1 MLSPTRDPMSLIMSL
16 MENYFG
22 VRLLRTIRAAGY
34 SQTGCNRRSAN
45 GPGTAAGWDATL
57 AQENVVGVKVRFDD

>member
-1 MLSPTRDPMSLIMSL
+1 MLSPTRDPMSL

-22 VRLLRTIRAAGY
+22 VRLLRTIRAVGY
-34 SQTGCNRRSAN
+34 SQTGCNRRSAR

-57 AQENVVGVKVRFDD
+57 AHDLNVVGVEVRCDD